1 MDYTVLSKPTCPYSQ
16 AAIKFF
22 KDRNIKV
29 NLYQV
34 DTNDQE
40 NDFSDQDFKRKYG
53 KKATYPRIYKKNKF
67 IGGYNDLEK
76 YFN

>member
-1 MDYTVLSKPTCPYSQ
+1 MRTE
-16 AAIKFF
+16 
-22 KDRNIKV
+22 
-29 NLYQV
+29 V